1 MEQGHALVDKLNTLM
16 MFQCYSTYPLDAPKR
31 DATKRKVNFAVSEP
45 ESEKTRTTGKTSQSS
60 SEPQDDDDETD
71 TESEK
76 VEEANSKEE
85 GVKAT
90 PGLERA
96 DTEHMETD
104 FSTVTGNVDHTVLY
118 DLETDEESGT
128 GDRDKNEGAK
138 PTPPPAIEP
147 TVPYHLDEED
157 TDSTDLEGEPGNE
170 SSKEATDTANKS
182 TVVNDAYTLKTATDK
197 NIDKEKQKTTS
208 TSTSDEVDGERKQL
222 RGSPST
228 GPEIVVEPSMPYV
241 VDSGRQEEHDTNA
254 KITSEGRSL
263 CVILARIFIVIC
275 CFWPFLSVSVVAAIE
290 IQLS

>member
-1 MEQGHALVDKLNTLM
+1 M
-16 MFQCYSTYPLDAPKR
+16 MFQCYFTYPLDAPAR

-60 SEPQDDDDETD
+60 SEPQDGDDETD

-96 DTEHMETD
+96 NTEYMETD
-104 FSTVTGNVDHTVLY
+104 FPTVTGNVDHTVLY

-147 TVPYHLDEED
+147 TAPYHLDEED
-157 TDSTDLEGEPGNE
+157 TDSTDLEGEPENK

-182 TVVNDAYTLKTATDK
+182 TVVDDAYTLKTATDK

-208 TSTSDEVDGERKQL
+208 TSTSDDVDGESERKQL

-263 CVILARIFIVIC
+263 CVILARIFYC
-275 CFWPFLSVSVVAAIE
+275 NLLFLAISVSE
-290 IQLS
+290 CCDCY